1 MARSSGAVS
10 GDEPHAIASAAGTPE
25 TGTVGM
31 PDDMARAGAGRRRG
45 LRSGKRWAPRRLRG
59 AVGSLEPQRVGK
71 AAREALSPRA
81 PHQDGG

>member
-10 GDEPHAIASAAGTPE
+10 GDEPHAIASTAGTPE

-45 LRSGKRWAPRRLRG
+45 LRSGDG
-59 AVGSLEPQRVGK
+59 A
-71 AAREALSPRA
+71 A
-81 PHQDGG
+81 